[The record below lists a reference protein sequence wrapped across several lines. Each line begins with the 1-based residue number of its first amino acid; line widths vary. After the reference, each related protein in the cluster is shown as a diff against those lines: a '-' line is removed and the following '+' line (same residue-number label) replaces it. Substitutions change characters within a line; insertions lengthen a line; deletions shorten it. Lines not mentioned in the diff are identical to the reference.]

1 MLLSWFICSYI
12 IRLHYFACVSVTV
25 WHLLMMYLAA
35 FTLAEKSDLLP
46 VSDTDQN
53 LMHACKH
60 KNPHEIRF
68 FRIRSE
74 PFPNV
79 VLNQIH
85 IRYLDIRLTSKHTY
99 PILHR
104 TPNTRATRL
113 LMKVFNAGV
122 LYARILLR
130 WKLYIGQKLHIQELV
145 FNPCPVNFENTT
157 AKSYIIFLSNEV
169 ITAVFVIKR
178 QACSQCF
185 TITRSLTRGCVRS
198 LSLSLIHSNSFQ

>member
-25 WHLLMMYLAA
+25 RHLLMMCLAV

-60 KNPHEIRF
+60 KNLHEIRF

-85 IRYLDIRLTSKHTY
+85 IRYLDIRPTSKHTY
-99 PILHR
+99 QILHS
-104 TPNTRATRL
+104 TPNTRTTRL
-113 LMKVFNAGV
+113 LMKVFNVGV
-122 LYARILLR
+122 LYALAF
-130 WKLYIGQKLHIQELV
+130 Y
-145 FNPCPVNFENTT
+145 
-157 AKSYIIFLSNEV
+157 
-169 ITAVFVIKR
+169 
-178 QACSQCF
+178 
-185 TITRSLTRGCVRS
+185 
-198 LSLSLIHSNSFQ
+198 